1 MPTDDLLGTLSDGS
15 NDPDYCVCCLV
26 NGDLKASTIEEVI
39 DINVGFTD
47 EFNKSAGTSY
57 THDEYRELLGQF
69 IPTLKHWLS
78 DDDKLGWVID
88 RTKRAVFTTIGGDGY
103 PHSVEMDLLGSDGG
117 CVLYFS
123 TPSSSKKVMNIRE
136 NRKAGVCIARCWDSI
151 SFTGDADTVDDRDLK
166 ERFWDDRML
175 RHYPGGIEDPAY
187 CLIRFDG
194 KHVSAWIDRDTFEK
208 DL

>member
-1 MPTDDLLGTLSDGS
+1 
-15 NDPDYCVCCLV
+15 
-26 NGDLKASTIEEVI
+26 
-39 DINVGFTD
+39 
-47 EFNKSAGTSY
+47 
-57 THDEYRELLGQF
+57 
-69 IPTLKHWLS
+69 
-78 DDDKLGWVID
+78 
-88 RTKRAVFTTIGGDGY
+88 
-103 PHSVEMDLLGSDGG
+103 
-117 CVLYFS
+117 
-123 TPSSSKKVMNIRE
+123 MNIRE

-151 SFTGDADTVDDRDLK
+151 SFTGDADIVDDRDLK